1 MFDINEFPNT
11 STWDLEN
18 KVFYQYCDWCFT
30 NAEDNNGDNCEVC
43 QQKFYADIKRRKEK
57 YESN

>member
-11 STWDLEN
+11 PIWDLEN
-18 KVFYQYCDWCFT
+18 KIFYQYCNWCFA
-30 NAEDNNGDNCEVC
+30 NDQDNNDDDCDEC

-57 YESN
+57 